1 MEKLHLINAET
12 LYYTPLDHPKMLID
26 GILSNGLAILSGD
39 SKIGK
44 SWMVL
49 WLCLKISQGEPVF
62 CSWTRTICL
71 WWRCTGRS
79 T

>member
-1 MEKLHLINAET
+1 MEKLHLISADT
-12 LYYTPLDHPKMLID
+12 LFYQPLDHPKMLID

-49 WLCLKISQGEPVF
+49 WLGIKIS
-62 CSWTRTICL
+62 
-71 WWRCTGRS
+71 
-79 T
+79 

>member
-1 MEKLHLINAET
+1 MEKLHLISADT
-12 LYYTPLDHPKMLID
+12 LFYQPLDHPKMLID

-49 WLCLKISQGEPVF
+49 SLTL
-62 CSWTRTICL
+62 
-71 WWRCTGRS
+71 
-79 T
+79 

>member
-1 MEKLHLINAET
+1 MEKLHLISADT
-12 LYYTPLDHPKMLID
+12 LFYQPLDHPKMLID

-49 WLCLKISQGEPVF
+49 WLCLKISRGEPVWDF
-62 CSWTRTICL
+62 PPHKRM
-71 WWRCTGRS
+71 
-79 T
+79 